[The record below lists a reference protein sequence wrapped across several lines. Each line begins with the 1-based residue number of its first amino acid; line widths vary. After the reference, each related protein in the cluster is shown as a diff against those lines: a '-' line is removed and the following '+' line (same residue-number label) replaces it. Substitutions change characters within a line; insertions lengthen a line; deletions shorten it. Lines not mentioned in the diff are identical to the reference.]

1 MPESDWYAT
10 AMPRTARVAP
20 GGMLFHVLNRG
31 VGKMRLFL
39 KHADFEA
46 FDRIVEK
53 TLETAPM
60 RICAYCL
67 LPNHWFFVLWPQRDG
82 ELGAF
87 MQKLTITH
95 VRNWQENRRRVG
107 VGGRTANASGIAV
120 AAPQRCPRSA
130 VRRRRLDAKDGQTSR
145 PRIDPALPRPPEK
158 ETALKA
164 LSPKYWT
171 CPVYV
176 RLCAEACADR
186 QMRSESSD

>member
-1 MPESDWYAT
+1 
-10 AMPRTARVAP
+10 MPRTARVAP

-31 VGKMRLFL
+31 AGKMRLFL

-53 TLETAPM
+53 TLETAAM

-67 LPNHWFFVLWPQRDG
+67 LPNHWFFVLWPQHDG

-107 VGGRTANASGIAV
+107 VGGRTANAGGIAV
-120 AAPQRCPRSA
+120 VTPQRPPRPA
-130 VRRRRLDAKDGQTSR
+130 VRRRRLGAKDGQAIGA
-145 PRIDPALPRPPEK
+145 RIDPALPRPPEK
-158 ETALKA
+158 ETA
-164 LSPKYWT
+164 
-171 CPVYV
+171 V
-176 RLCAEACADR
+176 RARL
-186 QMRSESSD
+186 